1 MSVSSPTLPS
11 DIEFTTNWEISQ
23 QQLERFQELYCLI
36 LEGNK
41 QQNLTR
47 IIEPQ
52 EFWEKHLWDS
62 LVAVKDWE
70 QNLNFDRQQKIKA
83 IDIGTGA
90 GFPGLPLAIC
100 YPDWHFTLVD
110 STRKKVNFIENILPK
125 LTINNV
131 TPLAARAEEMAR
143 QKEHDRG
150 YDIALIR
157 AVSDPSICAK
167 YCLPLLKIG
176 GVAILYRGMW
186 NEDDRMKLIEVLDKL
201 GGEIEAVKEIAAPL
215 SQSTRNCVY
224 LRKIGSRVNTPR
236 LR

>member
-1 MSVSSPTLPS
+1 MSAFPPILPLN
-11 DIEFTTNWEISQ
+11 IEFTTNWEISQ

-70 QNLNFDRQQKIKA
+70 QKFNFDRQQKIKA

-110 STRKKVNFIENILPK
+110 STRKKVNFIENIVPK
-125 LTINNV
+125 LNLNNV
-131 TPLAARAEEMAR
+131 TPLAARAEEMTR

-150 YDIALIR
+150 YDLALIR
-157 AVSDPSICAK
+157 AVSNPSICAK

-186 NEDDRMKLIEVLDKL
+186 NKDDQMKLIEVLDKL
-201 GGEIEAVKEIAAPL
+201 GGEIEAVKEIVAPL

-224 LRKIGSRVNTPR
+224 LRKIGSRVNN
-236 LR
+236 LNSG

>member
-1 MSVSSPTLPS
+1 MSASPPILPFNLKF
-11 DIEFTTNWEISQ
+11 ITNWEINQ
-23 QQLERFQELYCLI
+23 QQLEQFQELYCLI

-47 IIEPQ
+47 IVEPQ

-62 LVAVKDWE
+62 LVAVKNWE
-70 QNLNFDRQQKIKA
+70 QNFKFARKQKVKA

-100 YPDWHFTLVD
+100 YPDWHFMLVD
-110 STRKKVNFIENILPK
+110 STRKKINFIENILPK
-125 LTINNV
+125 LGLNNA
-131 TPLAARAEEMAR
+131 TAIAARAEEMAR
-143 QKEHDRG
+143 QKEYDRA
-150 YDIALIR
+150 YDLALIR

-176 GVAILYRGMW
+176 GVAILYRGIW
-186 NEDDRMKLIEVLDKL
+186 NEDDRVKLVEVSDRL
-201 GGEIEAVKEIAAPL
+201 GGKIEAIKEIVTPL

-224 LRKIGSRVNTPR
+224 LRKINSFT
-236 LR
+236 

>member
-1 MSVSSPTLPS
+1 MSASPPILPFNLKF
-11 DIEFTTNWEISQ
+11 ITNWEINQ
-23 QQLERFQELYCLI
+23 QQLEQFQELYCLI

-47 IIEPQ
+47 IVEPQ

-62 LVAVKDWE
+62 LVAVKNWE
-70 QNLNFDRQQKIKA
+70 QNFKFARKQKIKA

-100 YPDWHFTLVD
+100 YPDWHFMLVD
-110 STRKKVNFIENILPK
+110 STRKKINFIENILPK
-125 LTINNV
+125 LGLNNA
-131 TPLAARAEEMAR
+131 TAIAARAEEMAR
-143 QKEHDRG
+143 QKEYDRA
-150 YDIALIR
+150 YDLALIR

-176 GVAILYRGMW
+176 GVAILYRGIW
-186 NEDDRMKLIEVLDKL
+186 NEDDRVKLVEVSDRL
-201 GGEIEAVKEIAAPL
+201 GGKIEAIKEIVTPL

-224 LRKIGSRVNTPR
+224 LRKINSFT
-236 LR
+236 